1 MTKKEP
7 TEIIKA
13 TIGLFQIL
21 MASVIVWLFSSMTAI
36 KGELIELRT
45 KQQHIEQ
52 TLPKVVEALEKHT
65 EAINELKIV
74 IQSMKR

>member
-21 MASVIVWLFSSMTAI
+21 MASVIVWLFSSMTTL

-45 KQQHIEQ
+45 KQQHIEK

-74 IQSMKR
+74 IQGMKR